1 MPLHERRFGDV
12 NSVFV
17 ADVEIAGA
25 EHAVRFSQ
33 VKDIDHTLGADQ
45 VVAAQY
51 GIGDFWDLVAEDE
64 NPFGVCDTRGKPPDL
79 SDRFDSWHGRPGVV
93 AFEEF
98 EALASAHGATRLGR
112 GFDHVPATGWSAPER
127 PAAVVDLD
135 SSAPATI
142 GLVGALLED
151 CPPADRD
158 EAEFDLAAL
167 DPVLVGWV
175 AGGRLTAVAGGRPE
189 PARPGCH
196 DIGVIVHPAGRRGGR
211 GQAVVA
217 AVTERLMAAGE
228 LPLYRYGATN
238 AGSGRLCRA
247 VGFEMVAELEAFEW
261 PAPGGADG

>member
-1 MPLHERRFGDV
+1 MSSADAAYRRRYVEGLAALWGV
-12 NSVFV
+12 PAARLGVTGSSV
-17 ADVEIAGA
+17 AP
-25 EHAVRFSQ
+25 
-33 VKDIDHTLGADQ
+33 
-45 VVAAQY
+45 VAARRGQR
-51 GIGDFWDLVAEDE
+51 LVSLYRVGPHSVLVTD
-64 NPFGVCDTRGKPPDL
+64 PDL

-217 AVTERLMAAGE
+217 AVTERLVAAGE

-261 PAPGGADG
+261 PAPGGADS